1 MMQSLFYTENNHL
14 HFSHLRYSNTENYKI
29 LTHTHEFPELLYIT
43 EVSGSHITE
52 DKKYTLKSGDL
63 ILTPPAVSHRME
75 FDASMP
81 YERYCI
87 VFDTSVLGDIDIEK
101 IYENITVINC
111 DKHSMISDIFKKADY
126 YHKIL
131 PENDFQNML
140 DLLIKEIFYNLSVYD
155 GNQGYV
161 PSVISPILSRAIN
174 YINENLYEIN
184 SVSDVSNALFIAES
198 YLFKIFKEQLK
209 TTPKKYIT
217 SKKLH
222 LARKSILLGAK
233 PTDIYFSAG
242 YTEYS
247 AFYKS
252 YVKFFSHAPGKE
264 KDYGFNADKL

>member
-1 MMQSLFYTENNHL
+1 METRLFYAENNHL
-14 HFSHLRYSNTENYKI
+14 HFSHVRHSNTENYKI
-29 LTHTHEFPELLYIT
+29 STHTHEFPELLYIT

-52 DKKYTLKSGDL
+52 DKAYTLKSGDL

-75 FDASMP
+75 LAPSMP

-87 VFDTSVLGDIDIEK
+87 VFDTSILGNINIEK

-111 DKHSMISDIFKKADY
+111 GKHSMITDIFKKADY

-131 PENDFQNML
+131 PEKDFHDML
-140 DLLIKEIFYNLSVYD
+140 DLLIKEIFYNLSAYD
-155 GNQGYV
+155 GNTGSA

-184 SVSDVSNALFIAES
+184 SVSDVSDALFIAES

-222 LARKSILLGAK
+222 QARKSILLGAK
-233 PTDIYFSAG
+233 PTDIYFSVG
-242 YTEYS
+242 FTEYS

-252 YVKFFSHAPGKE
+252 YVKFFGHAPGKE
-264 KDYGFNADKL
+264 KDYGFSADKL